1 MPSLPVTK
9 PFPWK
14 CGHCRERAVQPA
26 MMAYTTEAEYDGRT
40 YTVTVP
46 ELKVPR
52 CQSCGELVLDSAA
65 NRQITEALRQHL
77 RLLTPGQIRTN
88 RETLGLTQRQLA
100 SHLGIA
106 EATLSRWETGGQIQQ
121 RALDRL
127 LRLYFSS
134 PSVRATLAD
143 DDQLVELGT
152 SARPHREAETDSVDT
167 EQASRLSRL
176 AQALE
181 ALPCTKRESAVQ
193 EFQHLMEL
201 MK

>member
-1 MPSLPVTK
+1 MGTAEKRGAARDDGLHHGS
-9 PFPWK
+9 
-14 CGHCRERAVQPA
+14 RIRRA
-26 MMAYTTEAEYDGRT
+26 T